1 MYSGLALLNR
11 EQARC
16 EHRTISLFFAI
27 QCWRK
32 DWDGIRISRDQLKKL
47 LARERLRE
55 SRVKWIKQDFEELF
69 PNQRPDYPSPWY
81 EFSRRAFD
89 EQIVIRD
96 CIIPEQ
102 PISDNRFGLLYKR
115 YLPTFNE
122 AILDIFMHHITKNK

>member
-1 MYSGLALLNR
+1 MYSGLALIER

-32 DWDGIRISRDQLKKL
+32 DWDGIRISRDQLKQL
-47 LARERLRE
+47 LARQRLRE
-55 SRVKWIKQDFEELF
+55 SRIKWIKQDFEELF
-69 PNQRPDYPSPWY
+69 PHQRPDYPSPWY

-96 CIIPEQ
+96 CIILEQ
-102 PISDNRFGLLYKR
+102 PISDNRFGLLLKR
-115 YLPTFNE
+115 FLPTFNE
-122 AILDIFMHHITKNK
+122 AILGIFMHHITKNK